1 MPACARNN
9 KAAMS
14 DRDVSKGER
23 LQKIL
28 ARAGLGSRR
37 QIEGWITEGRVTV
50 DGAKVELG
58 RRIAPGERIALDGR
72 VIPLGAL
79 APHKERILVYHK
91 PEGEVCTRS
100 DPQGRPTVFDNLPAL
115 RNARWI
121 SIGRLD
127 YNTSGL
133 LLLTTDGELAH
144 RLMHPSR
151 EIEREYAVR
160 VLGEVSDAMLETL
173 RKGVTLDDGLARFD
187 TIEDAG
193 GAGANH
199 WYHVTLK
206 EGRNREVRR
215 LWEAVG
221 AKVSRL
227 IRVRFG
233 NVGLPRHV
241 RPSRFEDL
249 EGDAVAELYAMVELA
264 PPLVEDRKAART
276 TGSRPVTRKL
286 RGARQPVRGKRR
298 GPR

>member
-1 MPACARNN
+1 VTEPNTP
-9 KAAMS
+9 
-14 DRDVSKGER
+14 KGER

-37 QIEGWITEGRVTV
+37 QIEAWIEEGRVTV
-50 DGAKVELG
+50 DNAKANLG
-58 RRIAPGERIALDGR
+58 QRIDAGQRIALDGR
-72 VIPLGAL
+72 VVPLGAL
-79 APHKERILVYHK
+79 APNKPRILVYHK

-100 DPQGRPTVFDNLPAL
+100 DPQGRVTVFDNLPTL

-127 YNTSGL
+127 YSTSGL

-144 RLMHPSR
+144 RLMHPSN

-160 VLGEVSDAMLETL
+160 VLGEVKDEMFEQL
-173 RKGVTLDDGLARFD
+173 RRGVELDDGLARFD
-187 TIEDAG
+187 DIVDAG

-215 LWEAVG
+215 MWEAVG

-227 IRVRFG
+227 IRVRYG
-233 NVGLPRHV
+233 NVTLPRHV
-241 RPSRFEDL
+241 RPGRFEDL
-249 EGDAVAELYAMVELA
+249 DREAAEELYR
-264 PPLVEDRKAART
+264 LVGLVFPADEPRKAV
-276 TGSRPVTRKL
+276 RPAL
-286 RGARQPVRGKRR
+286 AARR
-298 GPR
+298 GPRAAAERTPGRRGGRGGRGTRRGR